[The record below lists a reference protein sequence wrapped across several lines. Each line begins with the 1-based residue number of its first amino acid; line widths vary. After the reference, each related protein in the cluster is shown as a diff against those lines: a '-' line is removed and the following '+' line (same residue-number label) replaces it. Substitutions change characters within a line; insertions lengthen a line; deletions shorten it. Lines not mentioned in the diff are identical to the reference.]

1 MENTERPPGK
11 TTIAPNVLSTI
22 IRLTALEVDGVSRL
36 AQIPSSVNTLFSRT
50 REDGVQITVEEDGR
64 VYADLHLILTEKA
77 NIRETSK
84 KVQEEVSRAIS
95 KMVGMDV
102 GTINVHVEDIEYLNN
117 QDSEA

>member
-1 MENTERPPGK
+1 MDTTERPPGK
-11 TTIAPNVLSTI
+11 TTIAPDVLSTI
-22 IRLTALEVDGVSRL
+22 IRLTALEIDGVSRL

-50 REDGVQITVEEDGR
+50 REEGVQITVEDDGR
-64 VYADLHLILTEKA
+64 VYADLHLILTDKA

-102 GTINVHVEDIEYLNN
+102 GTINVHVEDIDYLNSN
-117 QDSEA
+117 DPEA